1 MNSLGGRAVSVLV
14 GIATALV
21 IVAIAIVPFLSPTWV
36 GFEQDRS
43 QAQAWTGYTTEE
55 LRTAT
60 NAILADLVIGPP
72 DFDVQVAG
80 ALVLEAREQAH
91 MRDVRNVFMALYV
104 AAAVSVVVL
113 AIAGWRVRDRDRLWR
128 AVRRGAIALAVGVVV
143 LGLVA
148 LVAFDSLFTIFHEL
162 FFPAGSYTFDPLT
175 ERLVQLFPFQ
185 FWQETAI
192 VVGVVILALSA
203 VVAVVARRRERHG
216 GEVAPA
222 EATGSVAAA
231 G

>member
-1 MNSLGGRAVSVLV
+1 VNSLGGRAVSVLV
-14 GIATALV
+14 GIVTALV
-21 IVAIAIVPFLSPTWV
+21 IVAIAIIPFLSPAWV
-36 GFEQDRS
+36 GFEQDRA

-60 NAILADLVIGPP
+60 NAILADLVLGPP
-72 DFDVQVAG
+72 DFDVTVAG

-104 AAAVSVVVL
+104 AAAIGVVVL
-113 AIAGWRVRDRDRLWR
+113 AVAGWRVRDRSRLWR
-128 AVRRGAIALAVGVVV
+128 AVRNGATVLAVGVVV
-143 LGLVA
+143 LGMVA
-148 LVAFDSLFTIFHEL
+148 LVAFDSLFSIFHEV

-192 VVGVVILALSA
+192 VVGVVIVTISAL
-203 VVAVVARRRERHG
+203 VAVIARRRERR
-216 GEVAPA
+216 
-222 EATGSVAAA
+222 SVAVDPGQAA
-231 G
+231 APVTVAG